1 MESHNTR
8 QQYQSNI
15 DQLDYWI
22 KRAKLVFELNK
33 QYSQVE
39 TASGSL
45 KIQLLKM
52 IENHE
57 VRLAQM
63 YKTNHLFHP

>member
-1 MESHNTR
+1 MESQNTR

-15 DQLDYWI
+15 EQLDYWI
-22 KRAKLVFELNK
+22 KRAKLVFELSK
-33 QYSQVE
+33 LYSQVE

-45 KIQLLKM
+45 KTQLLNM

-57 VRLAQM
+57 IRLEQM
-63 YKTNHLFHP
+63 HRTNFLFHP

>member
-1 MESHNTR
+1 MEPQNTR

-33 QYSQVE
+33 MYSQVE
-39 TASGSL
+39 IASGSL
-45 KIQLLKM
+45 KIQLLNK

-57 VRLAQM
+57 ARLEQL
-63 YKTNHLFHP
+63 YRTNHLFHP